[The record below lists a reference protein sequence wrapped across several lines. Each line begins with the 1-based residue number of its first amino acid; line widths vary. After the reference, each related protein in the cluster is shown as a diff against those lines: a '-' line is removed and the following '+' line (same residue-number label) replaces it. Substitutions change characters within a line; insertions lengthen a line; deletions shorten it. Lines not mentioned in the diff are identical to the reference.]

1 MVMSETYLPVY
12 LICPNDSLKPSS
24 HMSADF
30 QKKWNE
36 SKVNT
41 LYWIRIPF
49 FENYYESQ
57 NVFVLDVLRYSS
69 KYISSMNS
77 KRQGSGFQY
86 I

>member
-1 MVMSETYLPVY
+1 MVMGETYLPVY
-12 LICPNDSLKPSS
+12 LIRPNDSLKPASY
-24 HMSADF
+24 MSADF

-49 FENYYESQ
+49 CENYYESQ
-57 NVFVLDVLRYSS
+57 NVFVLRYSS
-69 KYISSMNS
+69 KSISSMNS
-77 KRQGSGFQY
+77 KGQGSGFQY